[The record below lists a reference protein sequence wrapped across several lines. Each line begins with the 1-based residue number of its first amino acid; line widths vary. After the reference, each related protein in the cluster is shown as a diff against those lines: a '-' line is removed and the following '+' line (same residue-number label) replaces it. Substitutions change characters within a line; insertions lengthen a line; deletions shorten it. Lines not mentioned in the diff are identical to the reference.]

1 MSKVR
6 EFFITISRRTKIS
19 TSVCKA
25 GAAIAAF
32 TLLGHGIAVADTII
46 YISNTV
52 SENIQ
57 AWDVTTN
64 SLNTVL
70 TSVGG
75 TGASGQI
82 DGLMFVNPTTMVYSV
97 IGGGGI
103 GVFTCAAFA
112 TNGTCSGAQT
122 DNFLN
127 VSPNNLNNP
136 ASLAADPG
144 GATFLV
150 SSSSNNGVY
159 RINLS
164 TGAKTQLFD
173 AGMRAD
179 SLAYDSAGDLFA
191 IFNENEIAQIDPTTG
206 AIVKTLA
213 IPVPPGA
220 QGPQAG
226 GLTFDAATGFLY
238 VATNN
243 GGVYQIDTGLTTL
256 TYQQILTSGNTQ
268 FGGIASTGNTLY
280 IVNRN
285 QGAIQYLLGA
295 GGSVTGGTLTETS
308 PFDSAAD
315 DIALATFGS
324 VTTSSPEPGSFLLI
338 GAGLLLI
345 GIGGRRMSQFTGP
358 RA

>member
-1 MSKVR
+1 MTIFYRARMS
-6 EFFITISRRTKIS
+6 TG
-19 TSVCKA
+19 VCKVGVA
-25 GAAIAAF
+25 LAAF
-32 TLLGHGIAVADTII
+32 TLAGSGTVRADTIV

-64 SLNTVL
+64 TLNTVL

-75 TGASGQI
+75 TGASGQV

-103 GVFTCAAFA
+103 GVFTCSAFA

-122 DNFLN
+122 NNFLN
-127 VSPNNLNNP
+127 ISPNNLNNP
-136 ASLAADPG
+136 ASLAADPDG
-144 GATFLV
+144 TTFLV

-159 RINLS
+159 RIDLT
-164 TGAKTQLFD
+164 TGAKTMLFD
-173 AGMRAD
+173 AGMRPD

-285 QGAIQYLLGA
+285 QDAIQYLLGA
-295 GGSVTGGTLTETS
+295 GGSVTSGTLTETS
-308 PFDSAAD
+308 PFDSSAD
-315 DIALATFGS
+315 DIALAPFGS
-324 VTTSSPEPGSFLLI
+324 LTSSPEPGSFLLI
-338 GAGLLLI
+338 GAGLMLI
-345 GIGGRRMSQFTGP
+345 GFGGRRMLGLSAQ
-358 RA
+358 